1 MDEDLSKY
9 KDLIQRMEATPKV
22 PVPDH
27 FTETVMSRLP
37 EMQHSFWL
45 RARDAFL
52 NPVKG
57 VLNVDWA
64 QKFHVA
70 NKWECSFYFFIT
82 GFFYLIM
89 GMMLMAAFKGIT
101 SNISTTEWIRLQ
113 PQLALGTAVWFIAL
127 GTLLMVDGRTAMKL
141 ARYGTLFYIF
151 FTVVNGM
158 LMQPYVHIPYAG
170 IFIVG
175 FVATGVLMGVILAI
189 AVQKMELKPA

>member
-1 MDEDLSKY
+1 
-9 KDLIQRMEATPKV
+9 
-22 PVPDH
+22 
-27 FTETVMSRLP
+27 
-37 EMQHSFWL
+37 
-45 RARDAFL
+45 
-52 NPVKG
+52 
-57 VLNVDWA
+57 
-64 QKFHVA
+64 
-70 NKWECSFYFFIT
+70 
-82 GFFYLIM
+82 M

-189 AVQKMELKPA
+189 AVQKMELKPV